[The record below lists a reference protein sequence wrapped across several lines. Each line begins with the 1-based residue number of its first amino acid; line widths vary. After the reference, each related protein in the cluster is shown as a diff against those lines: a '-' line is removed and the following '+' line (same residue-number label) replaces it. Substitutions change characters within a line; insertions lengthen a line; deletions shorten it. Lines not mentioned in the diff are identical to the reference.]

1 MNVVLA
7 FVVAAMIR
15 AQIRIAAAVIVG
27 FVTLDVQDPRAM
39 FGDAVKPRRGYV
51 G

>member
-27 FVTLDVQDPRAM
+27 FVTLDVQGKCLKIPAPCLVM
-39 FGDAVKPRRGYV
+39 P
-51 G
+51 